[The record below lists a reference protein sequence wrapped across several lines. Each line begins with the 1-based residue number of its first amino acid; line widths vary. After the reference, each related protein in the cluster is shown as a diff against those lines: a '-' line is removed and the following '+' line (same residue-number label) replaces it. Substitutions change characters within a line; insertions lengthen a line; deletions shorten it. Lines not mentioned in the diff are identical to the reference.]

1 MKIAV
6 NGIDV
11 NYTLEGPDQGP
22 VVTMSHSLATNLG
35 MWEPQAAALR
45 DRYRVLRYDTRGHGQ
60 TDAPGGAYTLDQ
72 LADDVRGLLDALG
85 IGRTHYVGLSMGG
98 MIGQNLALRHGDVV
112 DRLMLC
118 DTASAMP
125 AGAAD
130 LWNERIAAVEAGG
143 MEAVVAG
150 TIERW
155 FTPAF
160 IAANDDRVEPVREMI
175 RTTPVAGYAGC
186 SHALKT
192 LDLTAKLGG
201 ITALTLAIVGEDDP
215 GTPVA
220 AHEVIRDN
228 IPGAKLVVLPSA
240 MHLSNIEQAEKF
252 NAALMGFLDGS

>member
-6 NGIDV
+6 NGIEV
-11 NYTLEGPDQGP
+11 NYTIDGPDQGQ
-22 VVTMSHSLATNLG
+22 VVTLSHSLATNLA

-45 DRYRVLRYDTRGHGQ
+45 GRYRVLRYDTRGHGR
-60 TDAPGGAYTLDQ
+60 TDAPGGAYDLDQ
-72 LADDVRGLLDALG
+72 LADDVRALLDALG
-85 IGRTHYVGLSMGG
+85 IARTHYVGLSMGG
-98 MIGQNLALRHGDVV
+98 MIGQTLALRHADVLE
-112 DRLMLC
+112 RLVLC

-143 MEAVVAG
+143 MEVMVAP

-160 IAANDDRVEPVREMI
+160 IAAHDDRVEPVREMI

-186 SHALKT
+186 SHALKA

-201 ITALTLAIVGEDDP
+201 ITAPTLVMVGEDDP

-240 MHLSNIEQAEKF
+240 MHLSNIEQAKKL
-252 NAALMGFLDGS
+252 NAALLGFLEEG